1 MKRQTILAAAA
12 AAALGACAATQQARD
27 VETTGFLGDEY
38 ALLRPGGENEA
49 LLVYRNPN
57 VDWRAYDAIF
67 LELSFLRSPGDGIS
81 SEDATTLLD
90 NFAGFIKEEAG
101 DRYLFTTERG
111 KAGSLM
117 VEVAITDADESEPVL
132 DTISSVLPLGLAT
145 STIKT
150 ALTGEPAFVGEASI
164 EARISDA
171 ATGELLVAAV
181 DRRVGGKSLDDS
193 TSEWGDV
200 NAALEFWA
208 KQFDFRMCE
217 LRQDEG
223 CLPPEG

>member
-1 MKRQTILAAAA
+1 MKRQTILAAVA
-12 AAALGACAATQQARD
+12 AAALGACVETQQARD

-111 KAGSLM
+111 KVGSLM

-132 DTISSVLPLGLAT
+132 DTISTVVPVGLAA

-171 ATGELLVAAV
+171 ATGELLAAAV